1 LTPHENSPPTG
12 KNTQRSTTK
21 IIAEAQEIPTEEEDK
36 LNKRLKSMSFS
47 HCLTPE
53 GVANL

>member
-21 IIAEAQEIPTEEEDK
+21 IIAEAQDIPTEEEDK